1 MDFNLYLAE
10 VLIRERLREAQRL
23 AAMGGWGE
31 PPAPRCRA
39 LRAAVGGAM
48 IRAGRWILG
57 NVSPC
62 AGQPGALGR

>member
-10 VLIRERLREAQRL
+10 LLIRERLREAQRL
-23 AAMGGWGE
+23 AATSRWSD
-31 PPAPRCRA
+31 PPAPRCQA
-39 LRAAVGGAM
+39 LRAAVGGAV

-62 AGQPGALGR
+62 AGQPDALGR